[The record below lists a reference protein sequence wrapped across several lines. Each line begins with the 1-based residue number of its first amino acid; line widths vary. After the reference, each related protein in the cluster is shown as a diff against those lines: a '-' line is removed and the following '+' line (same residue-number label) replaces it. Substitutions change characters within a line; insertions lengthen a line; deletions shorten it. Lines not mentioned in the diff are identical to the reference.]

1 MILTANVDINIPAST
16 TTKRCAT
23 DPILLE
29 LWEIKRQ
36 LNQEANFD
44 IEQLAKQAN
53 AFDLKKTMHELHLA
67 IAH

>member
-1 MILTANVDINIPAST
+1 MNLTANADINASVNT
-16 TTKRCAT
+16 ATKRCAT

-67 IAH
+67 MAH